1 MLYSSCPNFILG
13 VVSISTISF
22 NGNNLLSV
30 LSLTDNDVFGF
41 EKKDLKSLTL
51 IHFNGSVP
59 DITPDAVYPLS
70 FIL

>member
-1 MLYSSCPNFILG
+1 M
-13 VVSISTISF
+13 
-22 NGNNLLSV
+22 LLSV

-70 FIL
+70 FNVCIVHILSISQ